1 MTFTI
6 TPDTSVAT
14 VAQNIIDNHDKKRA
28 SVLLGDLYDK
38 QVKYVQTSLAI
49 GDGKHLQYAENIADI
64 HTIAKAHNV
73 RLHRF

>member
-6 TPDTSVAT
+6 TPNTSVAS
-14 VAQNIIDNHDKKRA
+14 VAQSIVDNHDKKRA
-28 SVLLGDLYDK
+28 SVLLGDLYDH
-38 QVKYVQTSLAI
+38 QVKYEQASLAI

-64 HTIAKAHNV
+64 HRIAKAHNV